1 MANPKTPD
9 TETDLREEFNE
20 LRAQVNDLVQ
30 ALKSKTEEKAGKLNK
45 KLESE
50 FEDIQDKAG
59 EKLHEVYE
67 AGDASLNE
75 LNDHIRKN
83 PVSSLAIA
91 FVIGYAISKIMG
103 QSK

>member
-9 TETDLREEFNE
+9 TETDLRAEFNE
-20 LRAQVNDLVQ
+20 LRAQVNELVQ

-45 KLESE
+45 KLEDE
-50 FEDIQDKAG
+50 LENIQEKAG
-59 EKLHEVYE
+59 EKFHEAYE

-83 PVSSLAIA
+83 PISSLAIA
-91 FVIGYAISKIMG
+91 FVVGYAISKIMG

>member
-1 MANPKTPD
+1 MANPKIPE
-9 TETDLREEFNE
+9 TEIDLREEFNE

-30 ALKSKTEEKAGKLNK
+30 ALKSRTEEKAGKLNK

-50 FEDIQDKAG
+50 LEDIQDKAG

-91 FVIGYAISKIMG
+91 FVVGYAISKVMG
-103 QSK
+103 QNK